1 VWWSLGNNGSE
12 DIDDDVTVTFWGVTD
27 TGDVELGSTV
37 YGGNKPAGWLANSQQ
52 TELTGVPKPLYDVYV
67 SIDGGNR
74 EDGGEIGECDE
85 TDNEARL
92 GSPLCL

>member
-1 VWWSLGNNGSE
+1 M
-12 DIDDDVTVTFWGVTD
+12 
-27 TGDVELGSTV
+27 
-37 YGGNKPAGWLANSQQ
+37 QR
-52 TELTGVPKPLYDVYV
+52 GVPTPLYDVFV
-67 SIDGGNR
+67 TIDGGNS